1 MYDLDHTAQAPA
13 WGIPSTTEWLRQNGR
28 QRAPG
33 ERVASEP
40 RRRLFGWRALER
52 ALEVR

>member
-13 WGIPSTTEWLRQNGR
+13 WGIPSTTEWLRQNDR

-40 RRRLFGWRALER
+40 RRRLFGWRR
-52 ALEVR
+52 